1 MDECNNAPILRQTC
15 WCKPTSLLRLDD
27 AQNQMFW
34 VLSLFAASCGIN
46 YPKKT
51 SKDMLT
57 ASAPPTETLRQL
69 EFIFRA
75 QIDAVHAG

>member
-1 MDECNNAPILRQTC
+1 
-15 WCKPTSLLRLDD
+15 LDD